1 MRNIED
7 LFKNSL
13 KDHELPY
20 NPSAWAKM
28 SKKLDSKNFG
38 SNGALKWSIGIAGI
52 VLIAAVYFFTQK
64 DPVSEK
70 VQIAVIINK
79 YENQTIENLEEKKE
93 QTVDFVSD
101 KSTTKKNILKIETP
115 PLKEAKPANPVHET
129 NINEKVTN
137 LKPPVFREVAT
148 LNIEPE
154 KTNSPLKFDKP
165 RDHCL
170 GEKLT
175 YTNVNNKVI
184 YILSPSEELEEIGSS
199 NKTTLPLYEIGT
211 YQIGILNKD
220 QIFVGAESFNVS
232 RAKQLQ
238 INTDNYLNFEN
249 GLPVLNVQALTEKEV
264 KWLVNGKKIQ
274 ENGNSNS
281 CLLFDKGNYNIKASY
296 KDENGCQSTDEISFF
311 VEKNYNLLAVNAFTP
326 NSSDHRNNTF
336 MPFALTKRDVAF
348 NMIIIDPTN
357 GAVIFKSSN
366 AGQPWKGINKN
377 TGDLVDENKS
387 FVWKVVLQNPEI
399 GERPEYMG
407 TVVRL

>member
-1 MRNIED
+1 MAEV
-7 LFKNSL
+7 
-13 KDHELPY
+13 LP
-20 NPSAWAKM
+20 
-28 SKKLDSKNFG
+28 
-38 SNGALKWSIGIAGI
+38 
-52 VLIAAVYFFTQK
+52 
-64 DPVSEK
+64 
-70 VQIAVIINK
+70 VIL
-79 YENQTIENLEEKKE
+79 Q
-93 QTVDFVSD
+93 DA
-101 KSTTKKNILKIETP
+101 P
-115 PLKEAKPANPVHET
+115 
-129 NINEKVTN
+129 
-137 LKPPVFREVAT
+137 
-148 LNIEPE
+148 PE

-175 YTNVNNKVI
+175 YTNLNNKSI

-199 NKTTLPLYEIGT
+199 DKTTLPLYETGR

-220 QIFVGAESFNVS
+220 QTFVGSESFNVS
-232 RAKQLQ
+232 VAKQLQ
-238 INTDNYLNFEN
+238 INTDDYLNFES

-264 KWLVNGKKIQ
+264 QWLVNGKKIQ

-296 KDENGCQSTDEISFF
+296 KDGNGCQSTDEISFF

-377 TGDLVDENKS
+377 TGDLVEENKPFCGVDAQLAFIIQDQAFDYLDAPIKRIS
-387 FVWKVVLQNPEI
+387 AIDAPQAYSKALENIQIPDHDRILAKAMELV
-399 GERPEYMG
+399 
-407 TVVRL
+407 

>member
-1 MRNIED
+1 MRDIED

-20 NPSAWAKM
+20 NASAWTKM
-28 SKKLDSKNFG
+28 SKKLDAKNSG

-52 VLIAAVYFFTQK
+52 VLIAASYFFTQK
-64 DPVSEK
+64 EPISDK
-70 VQIAVIINK
+70 VQTAVIINK
-79 YENQTIENLEEKKE
+79 DENQTTENLEEKKV
-93 QTVDFVSD
+93 QIVDVVPD
-101 KSTTKKNILKIETP
+101 KSTSKKNEPKIEDSRLT
-115 PLKEAKPANPVHET
+115 EAKTVNPIHET
-129 NINEKVTN
+129 NIDEKVTN
-137 LKPPVFREVAT
+137 LKPPVYREVST
-148 LNIEPE
+148 LNINPE

-175 YTNVNNKVI
+175 YTNLNNKSI

-199 NKTTLPLYEIGT
+199 DNITHPLLETGRYE
-211 YQIGILNKD
+211 IGILNKD
-220 QIFVGAESFNVS
+220 QTFAGSESFNVTV
-232 RAKQLQ
+232 AKQLQ
-238 INTDNYLNFEN
+238 INADDYLSYES
-249 GLPVLNVQALTEKEV
+249 GLPVLNLQAFTEKEV
-264 KWLVNGKKIQ
+264 QWSVNGKKIQ

-281 CLLFDKGNYNIKASY
+281 CVLFDKGNYNIKASY
-296 KDENGCQSTDEISFF
+296 KDGNGCQSTDEISFF

-377 TGDLVDENKS
+377 TGDLVEENKP